1 MTSTTDA
8 QTSNTTLEEIAPIDE
23 IKSEP
28 GAREELEQ
36 IRREIDEIDSRL
48 LDLMASRLGLAIST
62 LDVKRRIGVH
72 VTDVGREAEVVRRG
86 ARGARERG
94 LEPEIV
100 RDIFWSLIELSRTAR
115 EAPQSCDST

>member
-1 MTSTTDA
+1 MTSATDA
-8 QTSNTTLEEIAPIDE
+8 QTPNTTLEEIAPINE

-28 GAREELEQ
+28 GAPEKLEQ

-100 RDIFWSLIELSRTAR
+100 RDIFWRLIELSRAAR
-115 EAPQSCDST
+115 EPPQSRHST